1 MKQIVKN
8 FNNLI
13 KNIIFKVKNK
23 TNNKLSISKFN
34 RYLITFI
41 SLLFLYLF
49 YLLIPILYDKNW
61 VQKNIEDQLLNN
73 FNINFSLSSDI
84 SYRILPSP
92 HYFVKDSKIFKK
104 NNKTVSLAEIKNL
117 KVFVSQKNFFDKKK
131 LILKDIKI
139 NNADFTLST
148 DDIKFLKN
156 STNNKFSNKKIE
168 IKKSNMFFKNDLN
181 EVVSIIKIS
190 NAFLL
195 QDKKNFL
202 NIFKL
207 KGKIFNIPFN
217 IDYSRKLDFSKSE
230 KINITAKTLKL
241 NMSNTLHLMEN
252 DSSKGKNIIS
262 FLNSRINTTYKIENG
277 AIIFNSVNS
286 RIMNNNLDYSGE
298 LLIDPLNLNL
308 NIDLDSYDL
317 HNALNNDSILN
328 ELIKTKLLFNNNI
341 SMNTVITTNVNLKN
355 KIFQNA
361 VIYFNIIHGKLNI
374 NKTKLI
380 NNKIGILE
388 LENSDLSYEKDRLI
402 LNTDIVVN
410 IKNSDELFSFLQTN
424 KKFRKPIKSILVNL
438 NYDFLSKEI
447 NFNNI
452 KINNQEINDDLYR
465 VIEGFN
471 ENALNNLNKSKRL
484 LNNFFKI
491 YEG

>member
-1 MKQIVKN
+1 
-8 FNNLI
+8 
-13 KNIIFKVKNK
+13 
-23 TNNKLSISKFN
+23 
-34 RYLITFI
+34 
-41 SLLFLYLF
+41 
-49 YLLIPILYDKNW
+49 
-61 VQKNIEDQLLNN
+61 
-73 FNINFSLSSDI
+73 
-84 SYRILPSP
+84 
-92 HYFVKDSKIFKK
+92 
-104 NNKTVSLAEIKNL
+104 
-117 KVFVSQKNFFDKKK
+117 
-131 LILKDIKI
+131 
-139 NNADFTLST
+139 
-148 DDIKFLKN
+148 
-156 STNNKFSNKKIE
+156 
-168 IKKSNMFFKNDLN
+168 
-181 EVVSIIKIS
+181 
-190 NAFLL
+190 
-195 QDKKNFL
+195 
-202 NIFKL
+202 
-207 KGKIFNIPFN
+207 
-217 IDYSRKLDFSKSE
+217 
-230 KINITAKTLKL
+230 
-241 NMSNTLHLMEN
+241 
-252 DSSKGKNIIS
+252 
-262 FLNSRINTTYKIENG
+262 
-277 AIIFNSVNS
+277 
-286 RIMNNNLDYSGE
+286 MNNNLDYSGE
-298 LLIDPLNLNL
+298 LSIDPFNLNL

-317 HNALNNDSILN
+317 HKALNNDSILN

-341 SMNTVITTNVNLKN
+341 SMNTAITTNVNLKN

-388 LENSDLSYEKDRLI
+388 LENSDLSYEKDRII